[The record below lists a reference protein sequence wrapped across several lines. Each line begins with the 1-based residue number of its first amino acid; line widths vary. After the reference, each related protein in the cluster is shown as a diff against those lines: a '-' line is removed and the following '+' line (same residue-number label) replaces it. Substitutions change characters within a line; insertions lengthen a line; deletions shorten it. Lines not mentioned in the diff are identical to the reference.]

1 MSPSTSQIPKKRGRP
16 AKYASKIE
24 KAQEDAKKKRAR
36 RQAQSTAQREIQFH
50 QYYAVQQAQAVPPSS
65 APPSSAPPSSA
76 PPSSAPVHQ
85 VQLHVLHSL
94 SVLANEAAATAPS
107 QAAESE
113 FPRLSV
119 LPPNETFSSISDSG
133 FYFSEATALPAQELS
148 PPHPPSLGLPSQ
160 IDCTTHQCHEVIQED
175 NNYFTWNDD
184 SQIHFPS
191 TLESS
196 YEAHVSDDRR
206 SILSGDIEI
215 QQAVGHPDG
224 NLQNTDINGTIAESV
239 GVPEDGLAEG
249 RKEKEGNDQEEEW
262 DKDSDSEFLLDESI
276 DMMEDLDSDLESDL
290 LPDNDENLSSVDVSK
305 DTAAANGLSAKEFL
319 EKTWSHLCDCKEE
332 EPLESAREV
341 VFGLNEMAEYWQNL
355 GVPDA
360 IGNASLSAKRDE
372 DDNTII
378 DWFSV
383 LGGGN
388 QQPQLSLQRS
398 QDSSPQIQRTWD
410 VDSIMCWVKCLSVN
424 RGLYVSYFP
433 RPTRNIR
440 SNVHVFHQ

>member
-50 QYYAVQQAQAVPPSS
+50 QYYAVQQAQAV
-65 APPSSAPPSSA
+65 

-206 SILSGDIEI
+206 SMISGDIEI

-224 NLQNTDINGTIAESV
+224 NLQNTDMN
-239 GVPEDGLAEG
+239 
-249 RKEKEGNDQEEEW
+249 
-262 DKDSDSEFLLDESI
+262 
-276 DMMEDLDSDLESDL
+276 
-290 LPDNDENLSSVDVSK
+290 
-305 DTAAANGLSAKEFL
+305 
-319 EKTWSHLCDCKEE
+319 
-332 EPLESAREV
+332 
-341 VFGLNEMAEYWQNL
+341 
-355 GVPDA
+355 
-360 IGNASLSAKRDE
+360 
-372 DDNTII
+372 
-378 DWFSV
+378 
-383 LGGGN
+383 
-388 QQPQLSLQRS
+388 
-398 QDSSPQIQRTWD
+398 
-410 VDSIMCWVKCLSVN
+410 
-424 RGLYVSYFP
+424 
-433 RPTRNIR
+433 
-440 SNVHVFHQ
+440 